1 MDKYKTIFEERLER
15 HNYRMQETV
24 EEDMVEL
31 TRALFE
37 ETFDKL
43 KKKPGDKYKFIT
55 MAGESLKV
63 ALFHLYSIVWKKE
76 SIPKEWSESTVIQL
90 KKVNYHSNDL
100 NDFRHIHTRTEYA
113 KFLGQM
119 VLTLAKPSIFANMP
133 KYQIACRPGHRATEH
148 LFIIKSVIAKY
159 LEEKR
164 GLLLINWDIS

>member
-15 HNYRMQETV
+15 HNHRMQETV

-63 ALFHLYSIVWKKE
+63 ALFHLC
-76 SIPKEWSESTVIQL
+76 
-90 KKVNYHSNDL
+90 
-100 NDFRHIHTRTEYA
+100 
-113 KFLGQM
+113 M
-119 VLTLAKPSIFANMP
+119 
-133 KYQIACRPGHRATEH
+133 
-148 LFIIKSVIAKY
+148 
-159 LEEKR
+159 EKR
-164 GLLLINWDIS
+164 INTKRMVRIYSNTVEKS